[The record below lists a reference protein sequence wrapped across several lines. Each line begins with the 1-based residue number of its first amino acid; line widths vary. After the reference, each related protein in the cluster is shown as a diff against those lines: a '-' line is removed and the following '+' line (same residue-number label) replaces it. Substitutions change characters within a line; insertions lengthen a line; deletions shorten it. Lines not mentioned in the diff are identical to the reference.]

1 MSRASRSS
9 AVFFRHFSA
18 SASGD
23 RRRSTAAAR
32 RSSKRPRA
40 VAGVGF
46 ETLQSRQMMAVM
58 VMPGEFLA
66 VPPAAAPVPAAA
78 TVVVTSGTKSAAP
91 VTPPAVSVTT
101 QLDAVPVDLLV
112 EAIAAARPA
121 PPAVG
126 IPGISV
132 AAPTPPLA
140 PPIPVGRPNPPA
152 FDPGLASGPTDPN
165 DFLAVAKAESGFRQ
179 TWASGMAIGVG
190 IDAARGTADAAAGK
204 DLAAMKQKIV
214 DDFGRARQSGGFKG
228 QTLVWDAEVTK
239 AGQQSDGRFV
249 VVKAQAFR
257 IVGDKVANP
266 GPVLVAPAPVCPGG
280 ARPVMTGAAVAGKT
294 LELLVLL
301 HRGCVKAGSLD
312 IPNAV
317 DPTVPGYQAETIL
330 KLQEMWDRLYGST
343 YKPDGTLI
351 DAPSK
356 EFLEALEKMRRDG
369 TLPKELE
376 AYLPAPPARAVPA
389 PTTPV
394 REEPISIGGR
404 R

>member
-1 MSRASRSS
+1 ML
-9 AVFFRHFSA
+9 AV
-18 SASGD
+18 
-23 RRRSTAAAR
+23 T
-32 RSSKRPRA
+32 
-40 VAGVGF
+40 
-46 ETLQSRQMMAVM
+46 

-66 VPPAAAPVPAAA
+66 GPLAPAPVPAAA
-78 TVVVTSGTKSAAP
+78 TVVVTSGTRSAAP
-91 VTPPAVSVTT
+91 TTPPAVGVTT
-101 QLDAVPVDLLV
+101 QLDALPVDLLV

-126 IPGISV
+126 IPGLDV
-132 AAPTPPLA
+132 AAPAPPLA
-140 PPIPVGRPNPPA
+140 PLVPVGRQNPPA
-152 FDPGLASGPTDPN
+152 FDPGLVSGPTDPN

-179 TWASGMAIGVG
+179 KWASGIAVGVG
-190 IDAARGTADAAAGK
+190 IEAARGTADAAAGK
-204 DLAAMKQKIV
+204 ELTAMKQKIV
-214 DDFGRARQSGGFKG
+214 DDFGRVRQSGGFKG

-239 AGQQSDGRFV
+239 AGQQADGRFV
-249 VVKAQAFR
+249 VVKVQAFR
-257 IVGDKVANP
+257 IVDDKVANP

-301 HRGCVKAGSLD
+301 RTGCVKAGSLD

-317 DPTVPGYQAETIL
+317 DPTVLGYQAETIL
-330 KLQEMWDRLYGST
+330 KLQEMWDRLYGKT

-356 EFLEALEKMRRDG
+356 EFLEALENMRRNG

-376 AYLPAPPARAVPA
+376 AYLPASATPSVPA
-389 PTTPV
+389 PATPP
-394 REEPISIGGR
+394 REDPISIGGR